1 MRRGWKIDILCIR
14 YVIYDFKCLQ
24 IHFVAVDLQI
34 EYLHI
39 VSLDGDTWDLNE
51 WTEKI
56 KSRPHERRWG
66 HKVQC
71 ANLQYSPSW
80 LLHHSLQTAHVHF
93 FMDLHSDDHSCTDIL
108 LSFVLIVF
116 ALLKISVFFLFFY
129 FLAALTW
136 LSCTLDSFET
146 LWRSNWH
153 TNKKKKPANPIRM
166 FLSMI
171 LFQCKLE
178 ELQWRVSGC
187 KLPQMCL
194 FAGSRWTPSLFL

>member
-1 MRRGWKIDILCIR
+1 MSPNSLCSCRPTNWIFTYSVSGWWYLRLKWMDRENQISATWEKMRSQSSVCQL
-14 YVIYDFKCLQ
+14 
-24 IHFVAVDLQI
+24 AVFPQLAFAPLPSDRTCALF
-34 EYLHI
+34 YG
-39 VSLDGDTWDLNE
+39 SAF
-51 WTEKI
+51 
-56 KSRPHERRWG
+56 RWSG
-66 HKVQC
+66 
-71 ANLQYSPSW
+71 LY
-80 LLHHSLQTAHVHF
+80 
-93 FMDLHSDDHSCTDIL
+93 SCTDIL

-153 TNKKKKPANPIRM
+153 TNLKKKPANPIRM